1 MLQYLIEHGKMDESE
16 LQKTYEDMKRKEKLE
31 QHTYKIWKGK
41 DGKWRTYVNSG
52 SERKLLKYKTKE
64 GLEEALIRYY
74 QDLEEKEEPVTFQDA
89 YFKWRRAKDEELC
102 DNSIVKYDTDYKRYF
117 EGTEFSQMPI
127 EAITEE
133 DILIFINQTIKK
145 QELCKK
151 TAKTLFGYLKN
162 TFNSAKKNHFISE
175 KPMEEMEAKQF
186 YKHCISIRKK
196 PQERVISDEDMK
208 KLFQQF
214 GRDYESKPDYIPTYA
229 VEFACMTGMRVGE
242 IAALTWS
249 KITDEYILVDQS
261 EKYNR
266 KTKEYY
272 ISITKNGM
280 ERQFPL
286 TPEIKDLLER
296 IKKAEA
302 RSGWISEW
310 VFSNKEGRIHAPV
323 ISSCIK
329 NKCRQVKIREKGIH
343 ACRRTINSK
352 MRCSGVPAVMAASI
366 LGHSEEV
373 NDMYYTYDMSGIREK
388 AQIISQINKKMPIAN

>member
-1 MLQYLIEHGKMDESE
+1 
-16 LQKTYEDMKRKEKLE
+16 
-31 QHTYKIWKGK
+31 
-41 DGKWRTYVNSG
+41 
-52 SERKLLKYKTKE
+52 
-64 GLEEALIRYY
+64 
-74 QDLEEKEEPVTFQDA
+74 
-89 YFKWRRAKDEELC
+89 
-102 DNSIVKYDTDYKRYF
+102 
-117 EGTEFSQMPI
+117 MPI

-208 KLFQQF
+208 MLCRQF

-286 TPEIKDLLER
+286 TPEIKELLER